1 MKKRGA
7 RKKAAGDIR
16 RYVLLA
22 FLAIAVAVLAVVF
35 FRGGGQEQIKTG
47 AGEPAAGP
55 PRAAAPPSESRIVT
69 LFLTSEDDS
78 LLHPE
83 ERRIPAGPSTVEE
96 ASSVVRE
103 LIRGSNK
110 GLLSALPSETRLRRL
125 FITKEGIA
133 YVDFSKEIV
142 DHLAGSSEELAAVY
156 SVVNSLAYNF
166 KSIKKVFILV
176 EGAEKETLG
185 GHINLGEAFVPQ
197 YSLDAQ

>member
-1 MKKRGA
+1 VKKRAA

-16 RYVLLA
+16 RYALLA
-22 FLAIAVAVLAVVF
+22 FLAIVVVVLAVVF
-35 FRGGGQEQIKTG
+35 FRGGGQEQIKAKG
-47 AGEPAAGP
+47 AAPAAEPA
-55 PRAAAPPSESRIVT
+55 RAAAPPAESKIVT

-83 ERRIPAGPSTVEE
+83 ERKIPAGASTVEE
-96 ASSVVRE
+96 ASVVVRE
-103 LIRGSNK
+103 LIKGSNK
-110 GLLSALPSETRLRRL
+110 GFLSALPPETRLRRL

-133 YVDFSKEIV
+133 YVDFSKELV